1 MLERLTPKRTV
12 YASTILLGAILTLAN
27 LGIILHKSSRVYLFQ
42 QALCLDY
49 HRHHNPTSISL
60 RGHVEERLCKVPA
73 IQAELSTIDGL
84 DGFLQNLP
92 RMYLPCFPQPST
104 PGSDEDLLMESVL
117 VIALLI
123 LGLYKE
129 LLQQYGLRRLV
140 ILSLCCS
147 ALAVLYSI
155 SIFWLHPAWTAHTAL
170 LSSFFDLIG
179 GGDIVRI
186 TIVSKCIADILPADE
201 LTNAYNYIS
210 GFYFL
215 ASVCGSAIG
224 SLLLDD
230 HVYILNS
237 LSIACYL
244 FTACLASTIP
254 ANYGRESRLEDDSQP
269 LIHSRHQDISPRSLS
284 PSPTRLLSPPSGT
297 PPPELRRRKSKSLFP
312 LLLESWSTSF
322 SSILTLF
329 AVPNPTFTVV
339 LVFLLYG
346 LAARIEILLPQYT
359 SLALNLPLA
368 NVNRI
373 LALKALVS
381 AVILFA
387 LPTIRKRYLE
397 PRYVNKASGSSIAV
411 DLFIIKV
418 SLVANTVGIVG
429 LVIPAGVFFF
439 ILWLCVYTS
448 GVGLLDSLT
457 SYGVYTLPPGADVAG
472 FYVRTG
478 FMNTIAAL
486 VGAPLWSWAFRL
498 VVQNGWMSKTVE
510 F

>member
-12 YASTILLGAILTLAN
+12 YASTILLGAVLTLAN
-27 LGIILHKSSRVYLFQ
+27 LGTILHKSSRVYLFQ

-49 HRHHNPTSISL
+49 HRHHDPANISS

-92 RMYLPCFPQPST
+92 L
-104 PGSDEDLLMESVL
+104 
-117 VIALLI
+117 
-123 LGLYKE
+123 
-129 LLQQYGLRRLV
+129 
-140 ILSLCCS
+140 
-147 ALAVLYSI
+147 
-155 SIFWLHPAWTAHTAL
+155 WLHPAWTAHTAL

-224 SLLLDD
+224 SVLLND

-269 LIHSRHQDISPRSLS
+269 LIHSSHEDFSSRSLS
-284 PSPTRLLSPPSGT
+284 PSPTRLLTPPTGT
-297 PPPELRRRKSKSLFP
+297 PPPELRRRKPKSLFP

-329 AVPNPTFTVV
+329 AVPNPTFAVV

-359 SLALNLPLA
+359 SLALNWPLA

-397 PRYVNKASGSSIAV
+397 PRYANKASGSSIAV
-411 DLFIIKV
+411 DLFIIKI

-498 VVQNGWMSKTVE
+498 VVQNGWLSKTVE

>member
-1 MLERLTPKRTV
+1 MMYESQDRGHVASSVTVSMLERLTPKRTV
-12 YASTILLGAILTLAN
+12 YASTILLGAVLTLAN
-27 LGIILHKSSRVYLFQ
+27 LGTILHKSSRVYLFQ

-49 HRHHNPTSISL
+49 HRHHDPANISS

-92 RMYLPCFPQPST
+92 RM
-104 PGSDEDLLMESVL
+104 
-117 VIALLI
+117 
-123 LGLYKE
+123 
-129 LLQQYGLRRLV
+129 
-140 ILSLCCS
+140 
-147 ALAVLYSI
+147 
-155 SIFWLHPAWTAHTAL
+155 
-170 LSSFFDLIG
+170 
-179 GGDIVRI
+179 
-186 TIVSKCIADILPADE
+186 
-201 LTNAYNYIS
+201 TNAYNYIS

-224 SLLLDD
+224 SVLLND

-269 LIHSRHQDISPRSLS
+269 LIHSSHEDFSSRSLS
-284 PSPTRLLSPPSGT
+284 PSPTRLLTPPTGT
-297 PPPELRRRKSKSLFP
+297 PPPELRRRKPKSLFP

-329 AVPNPTFTVV
+329 AVPNPTFAVV

-359 SLALNLPLA
+359 SLALNWPLA

-397 PRYVNKASGSSIAV
+397 PRYANKASGSSIAV
-411 DLFIIKV
+411 DLFIIKI

-498 VVQNGWMSKTVE
+498 VVQNGWLSKTVE